1 MTATY
6 IQMAAALA
14 FVILLIF
21 AAGFIMKKK
30 QNKFGL
36 MSIVSYQSFGPKK
49 GVAAL
54 KIGGEI
60 LILSVTPNE
69 MRLLRVFKDSE
80 LDIPDTGAFHNKL
93 ERLKKIGAR
102 SQK

>member
-21 AAGFIMKKK
+21 AAGFILKKK

-36 MSIVSYQSFGPKK
+36 MSLVGYQSFGPKK

-54 KIGGEI
+54 KIGREI

-80 LDIPDTGAFHNKL
+80 VDVPDTGAFHNKL
-93 ERLKKIGAR
+93 EMFKKIKGQR
-102 SQK
+102 N